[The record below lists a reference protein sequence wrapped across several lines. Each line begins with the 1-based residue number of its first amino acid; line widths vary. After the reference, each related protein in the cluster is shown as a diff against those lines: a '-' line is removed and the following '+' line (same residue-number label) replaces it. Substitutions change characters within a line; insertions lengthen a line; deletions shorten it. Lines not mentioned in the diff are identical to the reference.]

1 MKEKLSKAIE
11 EFTLDPPEIDGI
23 FMELCSL
30 INMIYSL
37 EERDCSDEEILEKL
51 ILIDD
56 RLLFLEQRTEKLNVP
71 FLLSQIS
78 KHRFLISKIKDD
90 NIS

>member
-1 MKEKLSKAIE
+1 
-11 EFTLDPPEIDGI
+11 
-23 FMELCSL
+23 
-30 INMIYSL
+30 MIYSL
-37 EERDCSDEEILEKL
+37 EERDCSDEEILDKL

-56 RLLFLEQRTEKLNVP
+56 RLLFLEQRTEKLKVP

>member
-30 INMIYSL
+30 VNMIYSL
-37 EERDCSDEEILEKL
+37 DETDCSDEEILEKL

-56 RLLFLEQRTEKLNVP
+56 RLLFLEQRTEKLKVT